1 MIVKP
6 RTPLNRHKDMQK
18 RIHAPLIR
26 ACATALFC
34 DHYAMS
40 TESVFEPL
48 PLLVACL
55 CAQWCGTCRD
65 YLPLFTQLQA
75 EFPQVRFT
83 WVDVED
89 ESELVDPVE
98 VENFPTLL
106 MARGRSPLFFGP
118 VMPHL
123 ETLKR
128 LIQNHVQGEAR
139 LAPQSDDVVQ
149 LAARLSAR

>member
-1 MIVKP
+1 MQSWHLRVHP
-6 RTPLNRHKDMQK
+6 RT
-18 RIHAPLIR
+18 
-26 ACATALFC
+26 CATAHFC
-34 DHYAMS
+34 DHCAMPI
-40 TESVFEPL
+40 ESDSATA

-75 EFPQVRFT
+75 EFPRVRFI

-98 VENFPTLL
+98 VDNFPTLL
-106 MARGRSPLFFGP
+106 MARGGSPLFFGP

-128 LIQNHVQGEAR
+128 LIQNHVQGDAR
-139 LAPQSDDVVQ
+139 LAPQSDDVMQ

>member
-1 MIVKP
+1 
-6 RTPLNRHKDMQK
+6 
-18 RIHAPLIR
+18 
-26 ACATALFC
+26 
-34 DHYAMS
+34 MS
-40 TESVFEPL
+40 SDFSSEPS

-65 YLPLFTQLQA
+65 YQPLFTQLQA
-75 EFPQVRFT
+75 ELPQTRFM

-106 MARGRSPLFFGP
+106 IARHGKPLFFGTAT
-118 VMPHL
+118 PHL

-128 LIQNHVQGEAR
+128 LIQNYCS
-139 LAPQSDDVVQ
+139 APQPGAQQSDDVVA
-149 LAARLSAR
+149 LAKRLTARLTRDA

>member
-1 MIVKP
+1 
-6 RTPLNRHKDMQK
+6 
-18 RIHAPLIR
+18 
-26 ACATALFC
+26 
-34 DHYAMS
+34 MS
-40 TESVFEPL
+40 PESISVSA
-48 PLLVACL
+48 PLLVTCL

-65 YLPLFTQLQA
+65 YQPLFAQLQA

-106 MARGRSPLFFGP
+106 MARGGQPLFFGT
-118 VMPHL
+118 VMPHW

-128 LIQNHVQGEAR
+128 LVQNHLDAGQTAVA
-139 LAPQSDDVVQ
+139 QSADVVQ
-149 LAARLSAR
+149 LARRLTARLEA

>member
-1 MIVKP
+1 
-6 RTPLNRHKDMQK
+6 
-18 RIHAPLIR
+18 
-26 ACATALFC
+26 
-34 DHYAMS
+34 MS
-40 TESVFEPL
+40 TESVSVPAPL
-48 PLLVACL
+48 WVACL

-75 EFPQVRFT
+75 EFPQVRFR

-106 MARGRSPLFFGP
+106 MAHGSSPVFFGT

-128 LIQNHVQGEAR
+128 LIQNHIQSDAR
-139 LAPQSDDVVQ
+139 PAPQSDDVVQ
-149 LAARLSAR
+149 LAARLSAL

>member
-1 MIVKP
+1 
-6 RTPLNRHKDMQK
+6 
-18 RIHAPLIR
+18 
-26 ACATALFC
+26 
-34 DHYAMS
+34 MS
-40 TESVFEPL
+40 TDSVSEPV

-65 YLPLFTQLQA
+65 YQPLFDQLQA
-75 EFPQVRFT
+75 EFPKVRFT

-106 MARGRSPLFFGP
+106 MARGSSPLFFGT
-118 VMPHL
+118 VLPHL

-128 LIQNHVQGEAR
+128 LIQNQLQSDAR
-139 LAPQSDDVVQ
+139 PAPQSDDVVQ

>member
-1 MIVKP
+1 MP
-6 RTPLNRHKDMQK
+6 AMQA
-18 RIHAPLIR
+18 RR
-26 ACATALFC
+26 YACATAHFC
-34 DHYAMS
+34 DHCAMS
-40 TESVFEPL
+40 TESVSTSP

-65 YLPLFTQLQA
+65 YQPLFAQLQA
-75 EFPQVRFT
+75 EFPQVRFS

-106 MARGRSPLFFGP
+106 MARGGQPLFFGT
-118 VMPHL
+118 VMPHW

-128 LIQNHVQGEAR
+128 LVQNHLDAGQTAVA
-139 LAPQSDDVVQ
+139 QSADVVQ
-149 LAARLSAR
+149 LAGRLTAAWKPEIGL

>member
-1 MIVKP
+1 
-6 RTPLNRHKDMQK
+6 
-18 RIHAPLIR
+18 
-26 ACATALFC
+26 
-34 DHYAMS
+34 MS
-40 TESVFEPL
+40 LESVSAAA

-65 YLPLFTQLQA
+65 YQPLFDQLQA
-75 EFPQVRFT
+75 EFPRVRFM
-83 WVDVED
+83 WVDIED

-106 MARGRSPLFFGP
+106 MARGSSPVFFGT

-128 LIQNHVQGEAR
+128 LIQNHLETDTQP
-139 LAPQSDDVVQ
+139 APQPADVVE